1 MKVNFIKTHIITQV
15 EYSHYEFELP
25 EDIAAFSA
33 EERDQWIYDNHDE
46 LDLDP
51 EYEYGEVL
59 DVQWDDSKIEYFSS

>member
-1 MKVNFIKTHIITQV
+1 MKVNFIETYIITQV

-25 EDIAAFSA
+25 EDIAGLSA

-59 DVQWDDSKIEYFSS
+59 DVQLDDSKIEYFSS